1 VDNSD
6 AIFETSLQCSN
17 TPALGLDGNY
27 AATKMLEYFG
37 ARSDIRTDVENE
49 LTGLQ
54 EASV

>member
-6 AIFETSLQCSN
+6 AIFETSFQCSN

-27 AATKMLEYFG
+27 AATKMPKYLG

-49 LTGLQ
+49 LTGLH
-54 EASV
+54 ETSI